1 MNRKNFQNENS
12 CHDMDVAKSAK
23 KTAVSCSD
31 RRKNLEKAFT
41 WQKVLFMSSAIL
53 VCRGLWLYENEILNQ
68 IRAEL

>member
-31 RRKNLEKAFT
+31 RRKNLEKAFA
-41 WQKVLFMSSAIL
+41 WQKTLAIL
-53 VCRGLWLYENEILNQ
+53 SAAHARRGSWLCGS
-68 IRAEL
+68 